1 MVRTNSIPRVQGST
15 LPPIRAGTVQIPT
28 RDRARYTGRIT
39 PTPQRCEQP
48 MTTTRREKGSSIL
61 RVLEIIEAVANSSKP
76 MTPTEL
82 AKQLDIPKATGHRLV
97 QMLEKEGFL
106 QTNMR
111 GFVIPGA
118 RLHQAALGIIYAG
131 RYKAQRRAI
140 LEDLS
145 QQIGETCGLAI
156 PDGTEMLYF
165 DRVQTNWPLQINL
178 PIGSHTPTWCT
189 ASGKLYL
196 ANLPP
201 AQRKLMIERLP
212 LQQLSRNTLTDPA
225 ELLDELDHVAEHGI
239 AVDNEEFIDGMVA
252 CAVPVTDAQG
262 RLIACLFTHAPVIR
276 CSLNDLLAFEPQLRE
291 AAHQLEQVIR
301 VPAQS

>member
-1 MVRTNSIPRVQGST
+1 MSI
-15 LPPIRAGTVQIPT
+15 
-28 RDRARYTGRIT
+28 
-39 PTPQRCEQP
+39 
-48 MTTTRREKGSSIL
+48 TRREKGSSIL
-61 RVLEIIEAVANSSKP
+61 RVLEIIEAIANASKP

-82 AKQLDIPKATGHRLV
+82 AKQLDIPKATGHRLI
-97 QMLEKEGFL
+97 QTLEKEGFL

-111 GFVIPGA
+111 GFVVPGA

-140 LEDLS
+140 LEHLS
-145 QQIGETCGLAI
+145 NAVGETCGIAI

-178 PIGSHTPTWCT
+178 PVGSHTPSWCT

-196 ANLPP
+196 ANLPL
-201 AQRKLMIERLP
+201 AQRRLMLEKLPIQR
-212 LQQLSRNTLTDPA
+212 LSRNTLTDPE
-225 ELLDELDHVAEHGI
+225 ELLDELAHIEQQGL

-252 CAVPVTDAQG
+252 CAVPVRDALG

-276 CSLNDLLAFEPQLRE
+276 CSLEDLLQFEPQLRE
-291 AAHQLEQVIR
+291 AAAQLEQIIQ

>member
-1 MVRTNSIPRVQGST
+1 MS
-15 LPPIRAGTVQIPT
+15 
-28 RDRARYTGRIT
+28 
-39 PTPQRCEQP
+39 
-48 MTTTRREKGSSIL
+48 TTRREKGSSIL
-61 RVLEIIEAVANSSKP
+61 RVLEIVEAVANAAKP

-82 AKQLDIPKATGHRLV
+82 AKQLDIPKASGHRLI
-97 QMLEKEGFL
+97 QTLEKEGFL

-140 LEDLS
+140 LEHLS
-145 QQIGETCGLAI
+145 SQIGETCGLSI

-178 PIGSHTPTWCT
+178 PVGSHTPAWCT

-201 AQRKLMIERLP
+201 TQRRLMIEKLP
-212 LQQLSRNTLTDPA
+212 IERLSRNTITDPE
-225 ELLDELDHVAEHGI
+225 ELLDELTHIERQGI

-252 CAVPVTDAQG
+252 CAVPVCDTMG

-276 CSLNDLLAFEPQLRE
+276 CSLEDLLKFEPQLRE
-291 AAHQLEQVIR
+291 AAHQLERIIS